1 MSKLELLIKR
11 CRGIWEELSV
21 EPSMMDSMIDTFV
34 KPDFDIDKITD
45 EDIRTSTK
53 NYINN
58 FMVNLHK
65 EKTDGNNSE

>member
-1 MSKLELLIKR
+1 VSKLELLIKR
-11 CRGIWEELSV
+11 CREIWEELSV

-34 KPDFDIDKITD
+34 KPDFDMDKITD

-58 FMVNLHK
+58 FMTNLHK
-65 EKTDGNNSE
+65 EKNENT